1 MDKERKQRV
10 IHTRVSESLE
20 EELRERASALGVSV
34 SNLVRNVLENT
45 LGLVEGVI
53 ADSAEVARRAGM
65 RSASAAAAATA
76 SGNAGAPAPSG
87 QVVAWQTAVLAV
99 NAICQQ
105 CNAILPKGSD
115 AAVAITD
122 APGPRPVLC
131 LSCLKELRDE
141 PSEPSEST
149 DE

>member
-65 RSASAAAAATA
+65 RSATAAAAASAGT
-76 SGNAGAPAPSG
+76 GAPAPTG

-105 CNAILPKGSD
+105 CNAILPRGSD

>member
-53 ADSAEVARRAGM
+53 ADSAEVARRA
-65 RSASAAAAATA
+65 RSAPPPA
-76 SGNAGAPAPSG
+76 STG
-87 QVVAWQTAVLAV
+87 QVLAWQPAVMAMNAV
-99 NAICQQ
+99 CQN
-105 CNAILPKGSD
+105 CNVVLLVGSD
-115 AAVAITD
+115 AAIGITD
-122 APGPRPVLC
+122 GAGGKPVLC
-131 LSCLKELRDE
+131 LACLKELRHE
-141 PSEPSEST
+141 
-149 DE
+149 

>member
-20 EELRERASALGVSV
+20 EELRDRAAALGVSV

-65 RSASAAAAATA
+65 RAAAAAA
-76 SGNAGAPAPSG
+76 APPAGTGP
-87 QVVAWQTAVLAV
+87 VVAWQPAVMAMNAV
-99 NAICQQ
+99 CGT
-105 CNAILPKGSD
+105 CNTILLKGSD
-115 AAVAITD
+115 AAVGITD
-122 APGPRPVLC
+122 GPGPRPVLC
-131 LSCLKELRDE
+131 LACLEEMRH
-141 PSEPSEST
+141 EPSESV